1 MQDFMKHFKRE
12 QDGVWSCITT
22 ASIGSVTIPSGARI
36 KVGTTFDGVDVGQ
49 LLEQEYAR
57 KVEDP

>member
-12 QDGVWSCITT
+12 QT
-22 ASIGSVTIPSGARI
+22 GSGIPSGARI
-36 KVGTTFDGVDVGQ
+36 KVGTPFEGVDVGQ

-57 KVEDP
+57 KFGDP